1 MHIAPYIFKFFHG
14 ASESLWVSLWWN
26 LIVFLSLFASYVLA
40 TIVIIYLL
48 NIIDS
53 LSNYISINTYISPI
67 SRVLRGEIYRYK
79 R

>member
-1 MHIAPYIFKFFHG
+1 MGVALVEFDCFG
-14 ASESLWVSLWWN
+14 N
-26 LIVFLSLFASYVLA
+26 RFLSLFASYVLT
-40 TIVIIYLL
+40 TIVRIYLL

-53 LSNYISINTYISPI
+53 LSNYISINTYFSPI